1 MNTETST
8 PVALSY
14 EEVSALRS
22 ENAWIIDCRTPDE
35 FIQGFIPESVYFSP
49 EDNIYLDESLLLP
62 IENPAIVVC
71 IEGDEEKV
79 ISILREKGVQHIAG
93 YLQGGYEN
101 WKCNSDESDMIV
113 DIEIDELAIDLPHDN
128 KLELIDVRRPYA
140 FEEGHIQ
147 GSTNVPIETLGDPS
161 IIANIHDSHNL
172 YVIGDKST
180 VSLTAVSLLKRHGYH
195 NIRFVRD
202 GFEIAAASKLLPIV
216 WPKRN

>member
-1 MNTETST
+1 MGSQNLFSSRNFLYCYLNVLYPDVFKQKGRLVISLTNFMNTETST

-79 ISILREKGVQHIAG
+79 ISILREKGLQHIAG

-101 WKCNSDESDMIV
+101 WKCNSD
-113 DIEIDELAIDLPHDN
+113 
-128 KLELIDVRRPYA
+128 
-140 FEEGHIQ
+140 
-147 GSTNVPIETLGDPS
+147 
-161 IIANIHDSHNL
+161 
-172 YVIGDKST
+172 
-180 VSLTAVSLLKRHGYH
+180 
-195 NIRFVRD
+195 
-202 GFEIAAASKLLPIV
+202 
-216 WPKRN
+216 